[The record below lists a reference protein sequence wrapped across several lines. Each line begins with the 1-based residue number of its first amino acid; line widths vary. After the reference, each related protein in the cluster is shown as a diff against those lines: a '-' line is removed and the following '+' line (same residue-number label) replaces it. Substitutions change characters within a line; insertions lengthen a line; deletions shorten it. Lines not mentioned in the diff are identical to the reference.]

1 MPKKILAAD
10 QDQTPDPD
18 ILGKAW
24 HGDFQLYCTVYAS
37 DPAML
42 QFRIEKEWI
51 TVNFNN
57 TDIQLKK
64 KGAVL
69 DVTLAYDIDY
79 RVITAN
85 AGAEVFISR
94 IDPHR

>member
-1 MPKKILAAD
+1 MPKKILAID
-10 QDQTPDPD
+10 QVETPDDD

-24 HGDFQLYCTVYAS
+24 HGDFQLYCTAYAS

-57 TDIQLKK
+57 TDILLKK

-69 DVTLAYDIDY
+69 DITLTHDVDY
-79 RVITAN
+79 RMFTESP
-85 AGAEVFISR
+85 GAEVFISK

>member
-1 MPKKILAAD
+1 MPKKILAARSSPKHLM
-10 QDQTPDPD
+10 TD
-18 ILGKAW
+18 ILGKGLARRFSNLL
-24 HGDFQLYCTVYAS
+24 HSLRFRSRDT
-37 DPAML
+37 L
-42 QFRIEKEWI
+42 QMRIEKEWI

-79 RVITAN
+79 RML
-85 AGAEVFISR
+85 SR
-94 IDPHR
+94 QMPGRRGLYQ

>member
-37 DPAML
+37 DPATL
-42 QFRIEKEWI
+42 QMRIEKEWI

>member
-10 QDQTPDPD
+10 QDRTPDPD
-18 ILGKAW
+18 ILRKAW
-24 HGDFQLYCTVYAS
+24 YGDFQLYCTAYTS
-37 DPAML
+37 DLAIL

-57 TDIQLKK
+57 TDILLKK

-69 DVTLAYDIDY
+69 DITLTHDVDY
-79 RVITAN
+79 RMFTESP
-85 AGAEVFISR
+85 GAEVFISK

>member
-10 QDQTPDPD
+10 QDRTPDPD

-24 HGDFQLYCTVYAS
+24 YGDFHLYCTAYTS

-57 TDIQLKK
+57 TDILLKK

-69 DVTLAYDIDY
+69 DITLTHDVDY
-79 RVITAN
+79 RMFTESP
-85 AGAEVFISR
+85 GAEVFISK